1 MTATGL
7 CSGSAAPVLCWRV
20 YAGVWPSHS
29 PTCLFDGAGTSPRVR
44 ATCCRTAVY
53 SVSRPASTRRLY
65 WTSVKSSRCAFVS
78 GGAIFV
84 QTHRFSLLRSG
95 RALGW
100 EWTTLDHRSV
110 HWTTSAA
117 GGGPDRK
124 CAESPETHIARVRST
139 IGGGRLRS
147 GPVDHPAAH
156 LFGRRLDRPSAAH
169 RALAGSSGGDR
180 CCWGCVKILT

>member
-1 MTATGL
+1 MYKRTGFH
-7 CSGSAAPVLCWRV
+7 CGDPVGRSAGSG
-20 YAGVWPSHS
+20 
-29 PTCLFDGAGTSPRVR
+29 PTGPPWTR
-44 ATCCRTAVY
+44 CR
-53 SVSRPASTRRLY
+53 
-65 WTSVKSSRCAFVS
+65 
-78 GGAIFV
+78 
-84 QTHRFSLLRSG
+84 
-95 RALGW
+95 
-100 EWTTLDHRSV
+100 V

-124 CAESPETHIARVRST
+124 CAESPEGHIARVRST

-180 CCWGCVKILT
+180 CCWGCVKILTLKKKRGWSSGPAVRRPRRMAPQPCGIALTDDSTPAVSGPPPLVQGGPAWSKVVQGGPLRGASSGAARGWGEPRD